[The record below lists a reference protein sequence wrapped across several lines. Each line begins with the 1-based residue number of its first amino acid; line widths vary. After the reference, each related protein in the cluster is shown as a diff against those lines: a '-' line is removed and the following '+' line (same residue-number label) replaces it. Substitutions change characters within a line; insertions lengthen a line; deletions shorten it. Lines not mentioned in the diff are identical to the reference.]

1 MMKFIKQFWI
11 VLVVTFIGEALRYV
25 IPLPVPASIYALVIM
40 LIALQ
45 TKIIRLEQVKDIG
58 GFLIEIMPMMFIPA
72 AVGLLV
78 SWESLKNIWLPVT
91 IVTVATTI
99 LVMGVTGRMTQ
110 FVIRLEKRKCR

>member
-1 MMKFIKQFWI
+1 MKFIKQFWI

-25 IPLPVPASIYALVIM
+25 MPLPVPASIYALVIM

-45 TKIIRLEQVKDIG
+45 TKILQLEQVKEIG
-58 GFLIEIMPMMFIPA
+58 DFLIEIMPVMFIPA
-72 AVGLLV
+72 AVGLLI
-78 SWESLKNIWLPVT
+78 SWDALKNIWIPV
-91 IVTVATTI
+91 IVVTVATTI